1 MTDRPPTCSCG
12 RRGLFLAKVAAN
24 IRLCGRHYLLRLSL
38 PQFPPTAAG
47 QFVQLQC
54 RFPQPQV
61 SMREVDWPAARPPR
75 FSQPELTDKEPLLR
89 RPLSLA
95 GRQDAGDRVELEII
109 YRVSGTGTAWLAGV
123 QPGDPLSVLGPLGN
137 AFPIRPDKPLGALVG
152 GGVGIPPM
160 IYLARALAQAGHAAV
175 AFTGVRSGDLL
186 PATLLPDMPPRTDGR
201 PTLCLAEFARYGVP
215 AAIATDDGSL
225 GFAGLAA
232 QPLERWLDE
241 QKIGGDK
248 LVVYSCGPE
257 KMMQATAELCRA
269 RGIECLL
276 SLERHMACG
285 MGTCQSCVVK
295 IRSDAEPGWVFK
307 LCCTD
312 GPVFDSRDVLW

>member
-1 MTDRPPTCSCG
+1 M
-12 RRGLFLAKVAAN
+12 FLAEVVAN
-24 IRLCGRHYLLRLSL
+24 TPLCGRHYLLRLAL

-54 RFPQPQV
+54 RYPQPQV
-61 SMREVDWPAARPPR
+61 SMREADWPADRPPR
-75 FSQPELTDKEPLLR
+75 LNQPELADHEAFLR

-95 GRQDAGDRVELEII
+95 DRHDAGDHVELEII

-123 QPGDPLSVLGPLGN
+123 QPGDRLSVLGPLGN
-137 AFPIRPDKPLGALVG
+137 AFPIRADKPLAALVG

-160 IYLARALAQAGHAAV
+160 IYLARALAAVGHAAI
-175 AFTGVRSGDLL
+175 AFTGVRSAEFL
-186 PATLLPDMPPRTDGR
+186 PGTLISDMPPRSDGT
-201 PTLCLAEFARYGVP
+201 PTFCLGEFARYAVP
-215 AAIATDDGSL
+215 AAVATDDGSL
-225 GFAGLAA
+225 GFSGLVV
-232 QPLERWLDE
+232 QPLERWLDR
-241 QKIGGDK
+241 QRVDPSR

-257 KMMQATAELCRA
+257 KMMQAVAELCR
-269 RGIECLL
+269 RRDIECLL

-295 IRSDAEPGWVFK
+295 IRSDAEPGWSFK

-312 GPVFDSRDVLW
+312 GPVFNARDVLW